1 MDNQTF
7 ETLLNALR
15 TEAKDTFNL
24 ADRARL
30 AQYRHLAHTY
40 IVYRQLS
47 QAPQLL
53 AEAYRAAGI
62 KPPTG
67 QQNSPSFRPF
77 LRLIYGID
85 VVSPVMNNTLTGYS
99 AVLGQLDEEYLRNE
113 GFYAVDPVVRLA
125 AYIEKQGG
133 ITAMHEAAKA
143 AGDLSQSAA
152 DPIQPS
158 PAVTKRKRDAVL
170 AQQQANGELAK
181 RRLHTLAHTQVPP
194 IAEFK
199 PQQPLQVDDQRLVAL
214 IARVEA
220 DGTIKVL
227 ASTHAGDAI
236 NAVAANIKAK
246 EYGGV
251 SPALAVLAETVSLQA
266 FPAHAKPKGAE
277 GHAAWRDRVFYDRVT
292 SAKAADKA
300 ATSGEPQTTPRR
312 LMFCAKSQSLVMSN
326 KGRSRGVTII
336 AKPKAMQM
344 PTGDQYLMT
353 RQRWDLEQLVT
364 DGKIE
369 LLRAKTDD
377 RLLPVAGQLHSH
389 VLELENMGTGE
400 TQRLYFYARGRSR
413 DNAAN
418 NWQGMANTNTATFKA
433 EWSATVTTSFFETLR
448 EKHFDLF
455 FNTLGRNTQAK
466 RENNRE
472 TNLTVA
478 KDQLTLDF
486 NQQTVGDTPTV
497 SVPFSAKL
505 ATGADSLVYRFRAK
519 DLAPVFY
526 NLSEVA
532 ATGPI
537 TLKGN
542 ADAVLIT
549 FSTNVAAYVIAIPT
563 ICRTQPAN
571 TIFKK
576 AL

>member
-1 MDNQTF
+1 MNPNDFQ
-7 ETLLNALR
+7 TLLDQLR
-15 TEAKDTFNL
+15 TEAKDTFSL

-30 AQYRHLAHTY
+30 AQYRYLGRTY

-47 QAPQLL
+47 HAPQLL
-53 AEAYRAAGI
+53 AEAYRVAGI
-62 KPPTG
+62 KPPAA

-85 VVSPVMNNTLTGYS
+85 IVSPVMNNTLTRYS

-113 GFYAVDPVVRLA
+113 GYYAVDPVVRLA

-143 AGDLSQSAA
+143 AGDLSQTAA
-152 DPIQPS
+152 DPVQPS
-158 PAVTKRKRDAVL
+158 PAATKRKRDAVL
-170 AQQQANGELAK
+170 AQQQATAELSK
-181 RRLHTLAHTQVPP
+181 RRLHQLAHTQLPS

-227 ASTHAGDAI
+227 ASSCAAGAI
-236 NAVAANIKAK
+236 DAVAANIKAK
-246 EYGGV
+246 EFGGV

-266 FPAHAKPKGAE
+266 FPAHAKPKSAE
-277 GHAAWRDRVFYDRVT
+277 GHAAWRDGVFYDKTT
-292 SAKAADKA
+292 SAKAADKVN
-300 ATSGEPQTTPRR
+300 TSGEPQTTPRR

-344 PTGDQYLMT
+344 PAGDQYLMT
-353 RQRWDLEQLVT
+353 RQRWELEKLVA
-364 DGKIE
+364 GGQIE
-369 LLRAKTDD
+369 LLRAKTND
-377 RLLPVAGQLHSH
+377 RLLPVEGQLHSH

-400 TQRLYFYARGRSR
+400 TQRLYFYQRGRSR

-418 NWQGMANTNTATFKA
+418 NWQGTINPASFKPV
-433 EWSATVTTSFFETLR
+433 WSASVDIGFFENLR
-448 EKHFDLF
+448 EKHLDLF
-455 FNTLGRNTQAK
+455 FDTLGRNTQLK

-505 ATGADSLVYRFRAK
+505 ATGADSVVYRFRAK

-537 TLKGN
+537 TLNGN
-542 ADAVLIT
+542 ADALLIT
-549 FSTNVAAYVIAIPT
+549 FSTNVAAYVVAIPT
-563 ICRTQPAN
+563 ICLTQPAH

>member
-7 ETLLNALR
+7 ENLLNALR

-30 AQYRHLAHTY
+30 AQYRHLGHTY
-40 IVYRQLS
+40 IVYRQLT

-62 KPPTG
+62 KTPAT
-67 QQNSPSFRPF
+67 QQNSPKFRPF
-77 LRLIYGID
+77 LKLIYGID
-85 VVSPVMNNTLTGYS
+85 IVSPVMNNTLTRYS

-113 GFYAVDPVVRLA
+113 SFYAVDPVVRLA

-143 AGDLSQSAA
+143 TGLDVPQQQDSN
-152 DPIQPS
+152 DPALS
-158 PAVTKRKRDAVL
+158 PAATKRKHDAVL
-170 AQQQANGELAK
+170 AKQQAGEELAK
-181 RRLHTLAHTQVPP
+181 RRLHALAHTQLPP

-199 PQQPLQVDDQRLVAL
+199 PTQPISHNEQKLVAL

-220 DGTIKVL
+220 DGSLKVL
-227 ASTHAGDAI
+227 ASSCAADAV
-236 NAVAANIKAK
+236 NAVAANVKAK
-246 EYGGV
+246 EFGGV

-292 SAKAADKA
+292 SAKSADKA
-300 ATSGEPQTTPRR
+300 NTSGEPQTTPRR
-312 LMFCAKSQSLVMSN
+312 LMFCTKSKALVMSN

-344 PTGDQYLMT
+344 PASDQYLMT
-353 RQRWDLEQLVT
+353 RQRWELEQLVAS
-364 DGKIE
+364 GQIE

-377 RLLPVAGQLHSH
+377 RLLPVEGQLHSH
-389 VLELENMGTGE
+389 VLDLENMGTGE
-400 TQRLYFYARGRSR
+400 TQRLHFYERGRSR
-413 DNAAN
+413 DSAAN
-418 NWQGMANTNTATFKA
+418 NWQGTIDPTSFKPV
-433 EWSATVTTSFFETLR
+433 WSASVDTGFFETLR

-455 FNTLGRNTQAK
+455 FQTLGRNGQIK
-466 RENNRE
+466 RGNNRE

-478 KDQLTLDF
+478 KDLLTLDF

-505 ATGADSLVYRFRAK
+505 ATGADSLVYRFRTK
-519 DLAPVFY
+519 DLAAVFY
-526 NLSEVA
+526 NLAEVA

-542 ADAVLIT
+542 ADALLIT
-549 FSTNVAAYVIAIPT
+549 FNTNVAVYTIAIPT
-563 ICRTQPAN
+563 LCNAAPVN

-576 AL
+576 GA